1 MTTGTVI
8 EVLRRL
14 EPVTPDPFIDDEWV
28 RPQKNPARS
37 ALPIGFA
44 RVSAEPDR
52 RTSRRGLEGR

>member
-14 EPVTPDPFIDDEWV
+14 EPVTPDPFIEEQWV
-28 RPQKNPARS
+28 RPQKTPARS
-37 ALPIGFA
+37 VQPIGFA

-52 RTSRRGLEGR
+52 RTSRRRLEGR